1 MIFDGGDG
9 GGDGGRRRVLR
20 GETDRARAARHLRA
34 RAQRPERPKRK
45 RPTFLPQERL
55 TRNDLAVED
64 PSEAWVIES
73 HISLVIVAVVVRR
86 RGAPRGAWG
95 GVLKGNGTH
104 SHVTQV
110 KRPHLFALFAPLR
123 PPIGLSTHLLTH
135 GATPA
140 PLGLFRVAPD
150 PGNRNTLTRRRTLNP
165 TSR

>member
-110 KRPHLFALFAPLR
+110 KRPHLFALLRAAAPPDR
-123 PPIGLSTHLLTH
+123 PLDASVDTRRD
-135 GATPA
+135 ACA
-140 PLGLFRVAPD
+140 LGVISCRPD
-150 PGNRNTLTRRRTLNP
+150 PGNRNTLPRRRTP
-165 TSR
+165 GATSR